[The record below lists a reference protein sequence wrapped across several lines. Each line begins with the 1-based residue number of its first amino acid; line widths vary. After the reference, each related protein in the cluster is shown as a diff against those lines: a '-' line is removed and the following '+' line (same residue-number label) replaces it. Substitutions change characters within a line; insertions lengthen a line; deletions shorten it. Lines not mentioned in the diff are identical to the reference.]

1 MFADPILP
9 PKLYSRVLEAML
21 KEAELLNSSES
32 DPSTAEAATPANIV
46 LEAQDRFL
54 STLIAWG
61 PTKILK
67 EYIRLF
73 KGIRERHEEVSTQN
87 EDDLRNCEILLQ
99 RRYLQ
104 TAAGYLSFPVSAATG
119 PDTEPGR
126 SLQRFE
132 TNRDDSRDS
141 LFDPSAL
148 LERIAPSV
156 ASSSGETEARVDLSS
171 IPSASRMRLDAIAR
185 LKMMNGRY
193 DLALQCFLA
202 IGDLHSSLSLE
213 VLESAA
219 IEEVNNP
226 SSNSNNHKPVLI
238 EDASYEFVLGLIDF
252 QTLHRFLLNK
262 EFVRTGDSNFSPP
275 LFALM
280 RLVGLD
286 LAGDFLINHC
296 VAPEVESVSE
306 AAMAEDGFD
315 DRIRKATLPID
326 KVAEQLGQSPKILH
340 WYLHRVFTQKPD
352 LYVKFPN
359 TANPPKA
366 VTDLHRRHFDLY
378 VEFGE
383 RDTAKSLAGKEAHKI
398 EAVTTPLLSF
408 LEVRTLKSH
417 SYLFEIQ

>member
-9 PKLYSRVLEAML
+9 PTLYARVLQAML
-21 KEAELLNSSES
+21 KEAELLIASES
-32 DPSTAEAATPANIV
+32 DATTAEAATHANIV
-46 LEAQDRFL
+46 REAQDRFL

-73 KGIRERHEEVSTQN
+73 KGIRERREDVSTLN

-104 TAAGYLSFPVSAATG
+104 TAAGYLSFPIRTATS

-132 TNRDDSRDS
+132 TNKDDSRDS

-148 LERIAPSV
+148 LESIAPSV
-156 ASSSGETEARVDLSS
+156 ASSSSGTEASVNLSS
-171 IPSASRMRLDAIAR
+171 IPSASRMCLDAIAR

-213 VLESAA
+213 ELESAA

-226 SSNSNNHKPVLI
+226 SSKSNDHKPILI
-238 EDASYEFVLGLIDF
+238 EDASYEFVLGLVDF

-262 EFVRTGDSNFSPP
+262 EFVRNSDSKFSAP
-275 LFALM
+275 LFALL

-296 VAPEVESVSE
+296 VSPEVESASE

-315 DRIRKATLPID
+315 DRVRRATLPID
-326 KVAEQLGQSPKILH
+326 KVAGQLEQSPKILH

-383 RDTAKSLAGKEAHKI
+383 RDTAKSLAGTEAYKI

-408 LEVRTLKSH
+408 LEVRTLEMH
-417 SYLFEIQ
+417 SCPFED